1 MYKFMRYV
9 KIRIFYIK
17 LCNDYVKII
26 FPFLF
31 YLNKFKNVGKVL
43 TIEILRNY
51 TSNFFLQR
59 K

>member
-1 MYKFMRYV
+1 MRYV